1 VTNRGASISDTLC
14 HNIGAYWVAHKE
26 EDSTIRSGRWEPPEH
41 VPWATED
48 RATLSYSSPLMA
60 KPRSIFCGLSHVNV
74 RGGCNARFR
83 CDAVAW
89 SERSVEM
96 KVSTWDQESAYH
108 KLGASYIA
116 LL

>member
-1 VTNRGASISDTLC
+1 
-14 HNIGAYWVAHKE
+14 
-26 EDSTIRSGRWEPPEH
+26 
-41 VPWATED
+41 
-48 RATLSYSSPLMA
+48 
-60 KPRSIFCGLSHVNV
+60 VNV